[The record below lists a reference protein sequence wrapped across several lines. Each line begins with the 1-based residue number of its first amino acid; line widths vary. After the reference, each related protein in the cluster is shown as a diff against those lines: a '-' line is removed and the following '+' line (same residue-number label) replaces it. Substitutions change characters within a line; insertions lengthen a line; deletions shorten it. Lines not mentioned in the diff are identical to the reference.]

1 MVIPTFKTWNQV
13 VGMQKKKIKTVKT
26 PHHRRDIKIYSCYEK
41 PSFRRENIVAEEV
54 FVETR

>member
-1 MVIPTFKTWNQV
+1 MEPSSRDAKKKKS
-13 VGMQKKKIKTVKT
+13 KKKIKTVKT
-26 PHHRRDIKIYSCYEK
+26 PHHRREIKIYSCYEK